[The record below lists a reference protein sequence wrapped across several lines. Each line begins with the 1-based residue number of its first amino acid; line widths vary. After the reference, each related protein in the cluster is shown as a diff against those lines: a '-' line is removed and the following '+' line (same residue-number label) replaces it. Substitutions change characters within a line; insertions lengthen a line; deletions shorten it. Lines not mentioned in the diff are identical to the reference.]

1 MAEVKK
7 RLNFVDMAK
16 GLAILGVVGY
26 HLLAPS
32 PARTFLTHICD
43 ALVIA
48 FFFFSGYFY
57 RPGKRTVIDSIK
69 SRVTSL
75 LGPFVHYSTVFW
87 VIGTIYYVAMG
98 LVPLFEALCC
108 LRNFYGGCIW
118 NRVIQGWFNW
128 EYYKLGSRYPFLADF
143 WFLLAMFFASVVF
156 FPIADRVLN
165 SKGKTLGI
173 SVVFIAATAALRY
186 FDISLPYNLQ
196 IVPFWTAIMLLGA
209 FAGHQKLFD
218 IEGLSG
224 SGAKEWI
231 CALVALAG
239 GIGLL
244 MWKEPCANLF
254 RGTFAAE
261 PQNEPMAVVLCVVAS
276 LLFIWGV
283 GEVCKLVELAGM
295 RVQELSWLGSH
306 SLIVY
311 LYHMFFAWIVCTITG
326 FSMKYEEP
334 IAPEVLWGSVA
345 LTFGC
350 LALCILRDIIG
361 EKLTKAW
368 EQRKTA
374 AQA

>member
-1 MAEVKK
+1 MAEVKQ
-7 RLNFVDMAK
+7 RLNFVDMVK

-32 PARTFLTHICD
+32 PVHTFLSHIGD
-43 ALVIA
+43 SLLVS
-48 FFFFSGYFY
+48 FFFLSGYFY

-75 LGPFVHYSTVFW
+75 LGPFVRYSTVFW
-87 VIGTIYYVAMG
+87 VIGTIYLVAMG
-98 LVPLFEALCC
+98 LAPLFEALCC

-118 NRVIQGWFNW
+118 NRVIQGWFHW

-143 WFLLAMFFASVVF
+143 WFLLAMFFASVIF

-165 SKGKTLGI
+165 SKGKTLGT
-173 SVVFIAATAALRY
+173 SVVLIAVTAVLRY

-196 IVPFWTAIMLLGA
+196 IVPFWAAMMLLGA

-231 CALVALAG
+231 CALVALAA
-239 GIGLL
+239 GIGLS
-244 MWKEPCANLF
+244 MWKEPCMNVF
-254 RGTFAAE
+254 RGVFAAE
-261 PQNEPMAVVLCVVAS
+261 PQNEPMAIVLCVVAS
-276 LLFIWGV
+276 LLFVWGLA
-283 GEVCKLVELAGM
+283 EVCKLIELAGV
-295 RVQELSWLGSH
+295 RVTELSWLGSH

-311 LYHMFFAWIVCTITG
+311 LYHMFFAWIVCIITG
-326 FSMKYEEP
+326 FSLKYETP
-334 IAPEVLWGSVA
+334 VSTAVLWQSVA
-345 LTFGC
+345 LTLGV

-361 EKLTKAW
+361 EKIAAYW
-368 EQRKTA
+368 EQRKAA